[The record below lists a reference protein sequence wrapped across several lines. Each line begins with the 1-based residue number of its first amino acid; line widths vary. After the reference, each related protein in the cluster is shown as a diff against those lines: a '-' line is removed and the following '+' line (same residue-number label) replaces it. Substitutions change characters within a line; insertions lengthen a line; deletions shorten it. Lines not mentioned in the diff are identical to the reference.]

1 MVPAPAPIEPLAER
15 VGTSVSL
22 QAVPAPATAPKAAP
36 TQPVAAPTAAPPA
49 AAAPAPAPSAR
60 LADAA
65 DAAVSKSNAA
75 AAVPPSQP
83 TPVPELPLEAAGR
96 KDLAETVAIT
106 ARRAGAVGQTELV
119 IRPPDNRLTRW
130 RITAPGV
137 VQRTTDNGASW
148 ETQPTGARMPVTAGA
163 ASSDGVCWLV
173 GRGGLV
179 LLSTDGRTW
188 ARLKFPETTDLVSV
202 AASNDKAAPVT
213 AVTGR
218 VFTTTDGGR
227 TWK

>member
-36 TQPVAAPTAAPPA
+36 TQPVAAPTAAPAA
-49 AAAPAPAPSAR
+49 AAAPPPAPSAR

-65 DAAVSKSNAA
+65 DAAVSKANAA

-106 ARRAGAVGQTELV
+106 ARRVGAVGQTELV
-119 IRPPDNRLTRW
+119 IRPPDNGLTRW

-137 VQRTTDNGASW
+137 VQRTTDNGATW
-148 ETQPTGARMPVTAGA
+148 EAQRTGEVGLVTAGTA
-163 ASSDGVCWLV
+163 PSATVCWLV
-173 GRGGLV
+173 GRRGLV

-188 ARLKFPETTDLVSV
+188 RRVTFPQPLDVVAVSASDDKTATVTTVD
-202 AASNDKAAPVT
+202 
-213 AVTGR
+213 GR
-218 VFTTTDGGR
+218 TFTTTDSGKS
-227 TWK
+227 WK